1 MSKLQGIDSR
11 RSWLA
16 IGGLIVLAFLF
27 GGCLGT
33 AVFTPQATL
42 MRFGV
47 FNDTA
52 VNNASL
58 RWGSVRLDVG
68 EYANK
73 GDVESIEAVGNAIT
87 SGIMAYF
94 TYGTAPAVKG
104 AVEAALK
111 PVATNAVKAVCAPS
125 DTNCVPV
132 DPALPA
138 VDPNCKPQTPFV
150 K

>member
-1 MSKLQGIDSR
+1 MKELFTSLFA
-11 RSWLA
+11 A
-16 IGGLIVLAFLF
+16 ILILNS
-27 GGCLGT
+27 GCLGT

-58 RWGSVRLDVG
+58 RWGPVRLDVG

-94 TYGTAPAVKG
+94 TYGTAQAVKG
-104 AVEAALK
+104 AVNAALV
-111 PVATNAVKAVCAPS
+111 PKALDASKAACAPG
-125 DTNCVPV
+125 DTNCVPC
-132 DPALPA
+132 DPAAPA
-138 VDPNCKPQTPFV
+138 IDPNCKPSTPFV
-150 K
+150 KE